1 MISIQ
6 VRGCAGIGW
15 DGDLAELGWGGGGFL
30 RNSEARCKKTQMN
43 ANQPFKCKAVSSLLA
58 AHAIRTN
65 QLMPSHLTL

>member
-30 RNSEARCKKTQMN
+30 RNSEACCKKL
-43 ANQPFKCKAVSSLLA
+43 K
-58 AHAIRTN
+58 
-65 QLMPSHLTL
+65 